1 MSVLASRRPTPSLF
15 DDAARRDR
23 TPQAPLKRVRGA
35 GCSPSDGGRVTLE
48 HRVQSVWEALLAT
61 GVADCPLCGAQM
73 EMPGSTG
80 RCGGCGARL
89 T

>member
-1 MSVLASRRPTPSLF
+1 MSVLASRRPAPSLF

-23 TPQAPLKRVRGA
+23 TQAPSTSARGT
-35 GCSPSDGGRVTLE
+35 GWSRSDGGRLTLE